1 MTVKQN
7 VTYQVNEGT
16 ASASFSAPADLTL
29 AELQTLLQNTLNITL
44 TDAQWD
50 ALVAKKKAADMGA
63 KALPDWATYTP
74 AQARDAVVAA
84 SLGGMNQTQFEAW
97 VDTNVTV
104 ANIAQLKASL
114 KYLGD
119 EMIKLRNIMS
129 LEAMMLMYLR
139 DLLI

>member
-1 MTVKQN
+1 MPVKQHA
-7 VTYQVNEGT
+7 TYQVNEGT
-16 ASASFSAPADLTL
+16 SSASFSAPTDLTL
-29 AELQTLLQNTLNITL
+29 AELQAFLQTINITI

-50 ALVAKKKAADMGA
+50 AFIAKRKAANDGA

-84 SLGGMNQTQFEAW
+84 SLGGMNQTQFDAW
-97 VDTNVTV
+97 VDTNVTA
-104 ANIAQLKASL
+104 ANLAQLKTAL

-119 EMIKLRNIMS
+119 EMIKLRNMMS

-139 DLLI
+139 DKVIE